1 MKAFIVRSLLV
12 VVSFVLLVQ
21 LWIFASLAWWRY
33 KPVETTMFMRIDYWS
48 EPSKPIQHEWRDYEE
63 ISEYMKKA
71 IVAAED
77 GKFMQHHGF
86 DWDGI
91 QAALERNNDTGKVV
105 AGGSTISQ
113 QLAKNLFLYNKRSF
127 IRKGQEAV
135 ATWMME
141 RMWSK
146 ERILEVYLN
155 SVEFGDNIYGVEAAT
170 QHYFGKSSRSLSREQ
185 AVFLAAILPNP
196 KYYQDH
202 QNDRKLQ
209 NRERMIRKYM
219 RYSDI
224 VKPLNYPYTR

>member
-48 EPSKPIQHEWRDYEE
+48 EPSKPTEHEWRDYSE
-63 ISEYMKKA
+63 ISGHMKKA

-185 AVFLAAILPNP
+185 AVFLAAILPNT

-224 VKPLNYPYTR
+224 P

>member
-48 EPSKPIQHEWRDYEE
+48 EPSKPIQHEWRDYDE
-63 ISEYMKKA
+63 ISEYTKKA

-224 VKPLNYPYTR
+224 P

>member
-48 EPSKPIQHEWRDYEE
+48 EPSKPIQHEWRDYDE

-71 IVAAED
+71 IVTAED

-224 VKPLNYPYTR
+224 P

>member
-48 EPSKPIQHEWRDYEE
+48 EPSKPIQHEWRDYDE

-146 ERILEVYLN
+146 ELILEVYLN

-224 VKPLNYPYTR
+224 P

>member
-1 MKAFIVRSLLV
+1 MKVFIVRSLLV
-12 VVSFVLLVQ
+12 VISFVLLVQ

-48 EPSKPIQHEWRDYEE
+48 EPSKAIQHEWRDYDE

-155 SVEFGDNIYGVEAAT
+155 SVEFGDNIYGIEAAT

-224 VKPLNYPYTR
+224 P